1 MPVATVLI
9 PTHSHAE
16 PLPLAVESVKR
27 QTIQDFELFLVGDG
41 VTDETR
47 EVANRL
53 ASSDDRIRFFDL
65 PKTGR
70 KGEVH
75 RHTVLQEARGR
86 FVAYLGDDDL
96 WMDMHLAT
104 LDEALREVDFAHT
117 MHVGINRRGRFYA
130 READLEDANFR
141 ARILRKLFNR
151 FDINVVGH
159 TLDAYRR
166 LPHGWRN
173 TPDDFP
179 WSDLYMWRQFLA
191 EPWLTARSIMVPTA
205 ICTLTHLR
213 PRMKG
218 AARAAE
224 LERLLARF
232 PDPSFREEIWRVAA
246 RDFAGRAITA
256 RRKIRSAP

>member
-1 MPVATVLI
+1 VPVATVLI

-16 PLPLAVESVKR
+16 PLPLAVESIKR
-27 QTIQDFELFLVGDG
+27 QTIQDFEVFIVGDG
-41 VTDETR
+41 VTPETR
-47 EVANRL
+47 AAAKKL
-53 ASSDDRIRFFDL
+53 ASEDERIRFFDL

-70 KGEVH
+70 KGEIH

-104 LDEALREVDFAHT
+104 LGEALREVDFAHT
-117 MHVGINRRGRFYA
+117 MHVGINQRGRFFA
-130 READLEDANFR
+130 READLEDPEFR
-141 ARILRKLFNR
+141 ARLLAKMFNR
-151 FDINVVGH
+151 FDIAVVGH

-191 EPWLTARSIMVPTA
+191 EPWLKARSVMVPTA

-213 PRMKG
+213 PRMVG
-218 AARAAE
+218 AKRAAE
-224 LERLLARF
+224 LESLLARF
-232 PDPSFREEIWRVAA
+232 QDPQFREEIWRKVAQ
-246 RDFAGRAITA
+246 DFAGRAIQA
-256 RRKIRSAP
+256 RRKKHSA